1 MNSALF
7 EYMLKFQIVVQSNLQ
22 QNNQE
27 TKMD

>member
-1 MNSALF
+1 LF